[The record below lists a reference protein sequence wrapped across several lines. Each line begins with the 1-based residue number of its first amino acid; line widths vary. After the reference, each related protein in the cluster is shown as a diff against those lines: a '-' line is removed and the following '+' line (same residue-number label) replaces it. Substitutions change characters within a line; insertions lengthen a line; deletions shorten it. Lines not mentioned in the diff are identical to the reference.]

1 MYIPESLRSRTLQT
15 ALWARRRHAVRASV
29 ALVLSAALS
38 ATFVPAAHAQVAVS
52 SSYPTPD
59 GIQQSDGCYYALKR
73 TDVVSPTPRYE
84 FSRWRT
90 SCDFTA
96 SDGNK
101 YLVNDKT
108 QVWHSYSTGYQYALK
123 QRGTWSILTN
133 KGWMTLDAY
142 NSVLPPAEPQPQ
154 PAGGNNPQP
163 NLLQDANDH
172 GKIQGPIDSGMRVW
186 TRPKDCLMN
195 HYGAECTAIRA
206 QKDQAERE
214 RLERERLQRDLAQL
228 DPAQRDQAR
237 RDQARRDAEMQRDN

>member
-1 MYIPESLRSRTLQT
+1 M
-15 ALWARRRHAVRASV
+15 
-29 ALVLSAALS
+29 
-38 ATFVPAAHAQVAVS
+38 S

-59 GIQQSDGCYYALKR
+59 GIQQSDGCYYALKSI
-73 TDVVSPTPRYE
+73 DVVSPTRGYE
-84 FSRWRT
+84 FLRWRT

-108 QVWHSYSTGYQYALK
+108 QVWHSYSIAYQYALK
-123 QRGTWSILTN
+123 QSGTWSILTN

-142 NSVLPPAEPQPQ
+142 NSVVPPAGPQPQ

-163 NLLQDANDH
+163 NLLQDANDR
-172 GKIQGPIDSGMRVW
+172 GKIQAPIDSGMRVW

-195 HYGAECTAIRA
+195 DYDAECTAIRA

-214 RLERERLQRDLAQL
+214 RLSVSDCSATWHSSTRPSATRLGATKLGATPRCSATIRRMRRGAGDAGAITPAGLGEASKFSRGPSGPPQR
-228 DPAQRDQAR
+228 R
-237 RDQARRDAEMQRDN
+237 